1 MEVIGNETGILYA
14 ITNVAFFVIVVF
26 YSILATEVN
35 MKNFNI
41 SNTNEYVFISIVIAT
56 GLINVMNFVMMY
68 LDIKIK
74 NIQNDFMKAIKNKK
88 SFVLMYIKNFIWY
101 IIHTIFWSTFI
112 VWLSNHEKVDF
123 FEKKD
128 IIFFGVVALLYLF
141 ILFLIYKFKIGNE
154 RKNYTNYYNTINKIY
169 EMEMCPNDCVRED
182 CPRIGKD
189 CCR

>member
-14 ITNVAFFVIVVF
+14 IINVAFFVIVVF

-88 SFVLMYIKNFIWY
+88 NFVLMYIKNFIWY
-101 IIHTIFWSTFI
+101 IIYTIPWSTFI

-123 FEKKD
+123 FEKK
-128 IIFFGVVALLYLF
+128 ILY
-141 ILFLIYKFKIGNE
+141 FLE
-154 RKNYTNYYNTINKIY
+154 
-169 EMEMCPNDCVRED
+169 
-182 CPRIGKD
+182 
-189 CCR
+189 